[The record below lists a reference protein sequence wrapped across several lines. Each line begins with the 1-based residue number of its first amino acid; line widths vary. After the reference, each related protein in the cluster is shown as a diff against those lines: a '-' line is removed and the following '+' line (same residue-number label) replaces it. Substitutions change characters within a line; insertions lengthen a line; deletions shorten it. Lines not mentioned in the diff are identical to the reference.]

1 MDVRQKRSVSFKTH
15 FFLFL
20 FSFKFRTCTTPIVP
34 GSKQLHCEYHLGGEG
49 GEKGSTPKTY
59 VNDSRE
65 YARSS
70 ILRVYVFSLFEE
82 EGGWNNG
89 GGGGE
94 GEERKIEKSSGGKRS
109 GCLIEIENGALSI
122 CTLLPSL
129 SFSFSLF
136 QSYCARSRVHSTSFC
151 VSDRDLNNIFPR
163 PAL

>member
-1 MDVRQKRSVSFKTH
+1 MTRGNMRDRAYCAFMFSHYSKKR
-15 FFLFL
+15 
-20 FSFKFRTCTTPIVP
+20 
-34 GSKQLHCEYHLGGEG
+34 EG
-49 GEKGSTPKTY
+49 G
-59 VNDSRE
+59 
-65 YARSS
+65 
-70 ILRVYVFSLFEE
+70 IM
-82 EGGWNNG
+82 
-89 GGGGE
+89 GGGE

-136 QSYCARSRVHSTSFC
+136 QSYCARSRVRSTPFC

>member
-1 MDVRQKRSVSFKTH
+1 MLVGNAQWHYRDSSIRHPSSNNSGERGIISRTLPPIHPSVKRKNHLLSILETLLLATDYEGGRGGNEIMDVRQKRSVSFKTH

-20 FSFKFRTCTTPIVP
+20 FSFKFRTCITPIVP

-89 GGGGE
+89 RGRRRG
-94 GEERKIEKSSGGKRS
+94 
-109 GCLIEIENGALSI
+109 
-122 CTLLPSL
+122 T
-129 SFSFSLF
+129 
-136 QSYCARSRVHSTSFC
+136 
-151 VSDRDLNNIFPR
+151 
-163 PAL
+163 